1 MTDHAHDII
10 EGSYRVV
17 WTRDMP
23 SDRPSP
29 NRRRAI
35 ARMVFWNL
43 ALVAAV
49 IALPLVM
56 R

>member
-1 MTDHAHDII
+1 MTDHAHEII

-17 WTRDMP
+17 WTRDLP

-35 ARMVFWNL
+35 ARMVVWNV
-43 ALVAAV
+43 ALVAAA
-49 IALPLVM
+49 IGLPLLV